1 MTLKVTLKSKAMSK
15 LHKMS
20 VETERNT
27 QIIGDF
33 NTSLL
38 GHDTLGEHKTRNLNN
53 IINKVDI
60 TAI

>member
-1 MTLKVTLKSKAMSK
+1 MSK